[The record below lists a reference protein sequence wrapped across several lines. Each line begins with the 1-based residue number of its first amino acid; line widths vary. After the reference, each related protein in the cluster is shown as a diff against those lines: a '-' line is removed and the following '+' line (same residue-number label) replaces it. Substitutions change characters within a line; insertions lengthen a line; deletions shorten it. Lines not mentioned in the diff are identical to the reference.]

1 MEICY
6 RLFTT
11 RLIRIILYIIICVL
25 FEVSFLTTVRISDS
39 YTIAS
44 SIESYLLFTPI
55 NTDQQIYYDIFNKE
69 MMLQFIYGNLLQT
82 IYNETNKN
90 YPSQVDKYHYLQ
102 YFNYLMGIRI
112 TYNRAKLQQ
121 TSESKCGTEFTRIS
135 DYEGTS
141 VDQYSNVE
149 TEDWGTFKIQYS
161 KNGGYN
167 NLGGYVIHIPN
178 DYNIEETLVLYNQ
191 LIADGFIDSQFLS
204 AVFEVIFYNENFQTG
219 VVLAYEFIQNNAGE
233 LKIDKHRSSFFESQY
248 DKNYHQ
254 VTKFV
259 QIMIIISEILYCI
272 GFLWLV
278 YLSWILVYNFIS
290 NLIRIRTFTLYVY
303 DYIDLS
309 IVILMIISFGYKYYQ
324 VFNQSKIS
332 LKSER
337 ISLSSLSDYIN
348 YAETTETFV
357 LISSITTI
365 FISICFL
372 RILMMQF
379 PSLGALFETIAI
391 SFKDFIK
398 LLISLLILMTGFV
411 ISASILFGESIYEMR
426 NVQNT
431 FNRLFYYLF
440 GIGSINEYSTNYKIL
455 FELFYISFC
464 LIFYFIMI
472 KMLISIVIVRYRYL
486 RSLKQLRNEAMARKV
501 ARQTKILKEH
511 IKNLILF
518 RRPNTSVTVR

>member
-1 MEICY
+1 M
-6 RLFTT
+6 
-11 RLIRIILYIIICVL
+11 LYITICVL

-121 TSESKCGTEFTRIS
+121 TSESKCGTEFIRIS

-149 TEDWGTFKIQYS
+149 TEDWGTLKIQYS

-233 LKIDKHRSSFFESQY
+233 LKIDKHRLSFFKSQY

-259 QIMIIISEILYCI
+259 QIIIIISEILYCI

-278 YLSWILVYNFIS
+278 YLS
-290 NLIRIRTFTLYVY
+290 
-303 DYIDLS
+303 
-309 IVILMIISFGYKYYQ
+309 
-324 VFNQSKIS
+324 
-332 LKSER
+332 
-337 ISLSSLSDYIN
+337 
-348 YAETTETFV
+348 
-357 LISSITTI
+357 
-365 FISICFL
+365 
-372 RILMMQF
+372 
-379 PSLGALFETIAI
+379 
-391 SFKDFIK
+391 
-398 LLISLLILMTGFV
+398 
-411 ISASILFGESIYEMR
+411 
-426 NVQNT
+426 
-431 FNRLFYYLF
+431 
-440 GIGSINEYSTNYKIL
+440 
-455 FELFYISFC
+455 
-464 LIFYFIMI
+464 
-472 KMLISIVIVRYRYL
+472 
-486 RSLKQLRNEAMARKV
+486 
-501 ARQTKILKEH
+501 
-511 IKNLILF
+511 
-518 RRPNTSVTVR
+518 